1 MKKNIFL
8 LLILFLLTGCSCN
21 YNVSIN
27 KDLTIDEEV
36 TIYGTNRLYNAYY
49 KTNKAD
55 VLLENLENY
64 LEEIKENNYEY
75 SLIEEGEPHIIIT
88 KKYQDIENYLN
99 NSKFFNDYF
108 DEISYNKEGNIVK
121 IETVGFNPNEEDNPD
136 RFYVED
142 AIININVAYEVD
154 NVNTEDV
161 DDRTNTFRYYLK
173 EENNDFKILINYDI
187 SKKFN
192 PHKKNMIYIVGAI
205 LVIVITW
212 VTLFFINRKKKI

>member
-173 EENNDFKILINYDI
+173 EEDNDFKILINYDI